1 MIVIVVSHLRK
12 AGFTPCL
19 RPRPTAAWLAWQEGF
34 AAHLQQELSAAGVV
48 VEEGMNEAGRPFDD
62 ACEVP
67 MHSSLSVQLYN
78 HVWVVPAIV
87 TKQPGAQAGGVRAA
101 M

>member
-1 MIVIVVSHLRK
+1 M
-12 AGFTPCL
+12 
-19 RPRPTAAWLAWQEGF
+19 
-34 AAHLQQELSAAGVV
+34 V